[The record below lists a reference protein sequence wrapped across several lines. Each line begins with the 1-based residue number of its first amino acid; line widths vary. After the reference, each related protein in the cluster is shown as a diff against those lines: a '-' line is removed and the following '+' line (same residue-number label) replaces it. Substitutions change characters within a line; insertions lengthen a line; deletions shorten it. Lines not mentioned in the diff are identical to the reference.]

1 MGYSQTLG
9 NSPSYI
15 YDAVGNQ
22 LSATDRN
29 NRTRRFTYDN
39 LNRQTLEEWLD
50 NSGNAIRTISQSYD
64 AASQILAA
72 SDPDSAYSYAYDSDG
87 RLISVDNQGTT
98 GLPRVLLE
106 YAYDSVD
113 NLLSVTDSIDG
124 QTAGVESFTYDALN
138 RMTRITQSGTGVT
151 DKRVDLAYD
160 AASQMTG
167 LTRYADLSGSQ
178 LVANSDY
185 IYDEVGRLRGLTHS
199 QGSTVIADYDW
210 RYDAINR
217 ITEFNYPDGSSDY
230 SYNARD
236 ELTGADHSSQ
246 GDESYTYDENGNRT
260 NPGYQTGQN
269 NQLQSDGTYDYTYDG
284 EGNLITRT
292 EVATGET
299 TEYVWDYRNRLI
311 GVTTKDSSGTV
322 VESSE
327 YTYDLLNRRIG
338 KVIDPDGPGSEP
350 AQVERL
356 VYDGDNIILSFDGN
370 GNQTHRYLHGPAID
384 QVIAD
389 EDSSG
394 QVRWGLADNQNT
406 IRDVIDSTGAVLNH
420 IVYNSFGLVTSET
433 NPAEEFRFGYT
444 GRELDPETGLLYY
457 RTRYYDPGTGRFMSE
472 DTIGFAGGDANLYR
486 YVGNSPT
493 NFTDPF
499 GENPLRDMVNWG
511 RRQLGSDP
519 GVYTGV
525 TPWMGRDDSYHE
537 AQRIWAIGAVREHAG
552 LICEVGQHYN
562 VPPEAIAG
570 VILWEAIE
578 NPFDASLFPG
588 RGRGPLIFTRPGGW
602 NDFGII
608 GKIHTQP
615 DSVAARVEH
624 LVSARRP
631 DAFQANITP
640 SIGVNYAHPDLT
652 ARQLR
657 IERLLADETV
667 AIEYIGAI
675 LDFEAQTFE
684 QSAHEIDKGRDNKLG
699 PYPIRDQAGLLASF
713 YQGVNSEDGAV
724 SFEERRGRFQTS
736 RDPVNDRPHP
746 NLPPEEATMGP
757 WVSQYR
763 WWIRNVLAECGCESP
778 NPPWNIRF

>member
-1 MGYSQTLG
+1 MGRYTITEYDDNGNVTAVTNALGNTTSYEYDALNRQTAIIDSLSETTTTTYDPEGNILSLVDPSGNATTYTYDEVYRLTEETNELG
-9 NSPSYI
+9 NSRNYT

-29 NRTRRFTYDN
+29 NRTRRFSYDD
-39 LNRQTLEEWLD
+39 LNRQTSEEWLD
-50 NSGNAIRTISQSYD
+50 SSGNTIRTISQSYD

-72 SDPDSAYSYAYDSDG
+72 SDPDSAYSYAYDSDD
-87 RLISVDNQGTT
+87 RLISVDNQGTP
-98 GLPRVLLE
+98 GVPRVLLE
-106 YAYDSVD
+106 YAYNSVD

-138 RMTRITQSGTGVT
+138 RVTQITQSGTGVT
-151 DKRVDLAYD
+151 DKRFDLAYD
-160 AASQMTG
+160 AASQMTN
-167 LTRYADLSGSQ
+167 LTRYADLSGSG
-178 LVANSDY
+178 LVAESDY
-185 IYDEVGRLRGLTHS
+185 IYDELGRLRALTHS

-217 ITEFNYPDGSSDY
+217 ISQFNSADGSSDY
-230 SYNARD
+230 SYNDRD
-236 ELTGADHSSQ
+236 ELTGADHSDT

-322 VESSE
+322 VKSVE
-327 YTYDLLNRRIG
+327 YIYDLLNRRIG
-338 KVIDPDGPGSEP
+338 KVIDPDGPGSSP

-356 VYDGDNIILSFDGN
+356 VYDGDNIILTFDGS
-370 GNQTHRYLHGPAID
+370 GKQTHRYLHGPAID

-394 QVRWGLADNQNT
+394 EVRWGLADNQNT

-493 NFTDPF
+493 NFIDPD
-499 GENPLRDMVNWG
+499 GEEPLSSAIGLAGFLSVLDGPVPAGEIVGGVIIGGTALWLLFNGDSDQSNNPPESFLKNPP
-511 RRQLGSDP
+511 SDP
-519 GVYTGV
+519 TDEEEEKVPQADPPPAQQFEPITPPLHCSPESEGKRCRLEIEVPNPMTGV
-525 TPWMGRDDSYHE
+525 KQCCYTCKDWRT
-537 AQRIWAIGAVREHAG
+537 A
-552 LICEVGQHYN
+552 LIC
-562 VPPEAIAG
+562 
-570 VILWEAIE
+570 
-578 NPFDASLFPG
+578 FPMREG
-588 RGRGPLIFTRPGGW
+588 FECPKEMDWWDPDEIPGALPL
-602 NDFGII
+602 
-608 GKIHTQP
+608 
-615 DSVAARVEH
+615 
-624 LVSARRP
+624 
-631 DAFQANITP
+631 
-640 SIGVNYAHPDLT
+640 
-652 ARQLR
+652 
-657 IERLLADETV
+657 
-667 AIEYIGAI
+667 
-675 LDFEAQTFE
+675 
-684 QSAHEIDKGRDNKLG
+684 KG
-699 PYPIRDQAGLLASF
+699 
-713 YQGVNSEDGAV
+713 
-724 SFEERRGRFQTS
+724 
-736 RDPVNDRPHP
+736 
-746 NLPPEEATMGP
+746 
-757 WVSQYR
+757 
-763 WWIRNVLAECGCESP
+763 
-778 NPPWNIRF
+778 